1 MLRTQRLEACAQHV
15 SRSGPGRSRRRLG
28 RGGSPP
34 QSRAARA
41 DRSDRPRR
49 TSVRESDDGPRVVQ
63 DRPAREVAAVVAGQ
77 DREARVAPTG
87 RTAARPPCRGAG
99 STEPS
104 RRGRGRESSRASERL
119 LRRHGREAMWRR
131 GAGRQWSVVGTNV
144 FTAECQR
151 GGAPSARHSRLRAG
165 RLDRSGGGL
174 RLAVVPVL
182 AGVPSNGRNRG
193 HASWAERDGGVR
205 RAPRAGWSGLR
216 RSGLALD
223 LAQGLGHG
231 KTAQQ
236 PRPVWGVARF
246 RDQACRIAAHA
257 EARSSGKGDP
267 PTATQSPTVMGVS
280 LERTETTAGGP
291 GNDAEPANRSA
302 CLNHIN

>member
-1 MLRTQRLEACAQHV
+1 MFDCPTTVPASCRIAPPVRSQRSWRARTVKRGWRPQVGRQHAHRV
-15 SRSGPGRSRRRLG
+15 VVLVPPSHHVGVEDANPAGRRSGCCDATVVKPC
-28 RGGSPP
+28 GGEEQVDSGPSSGP
-34 QSRAARA
+34 TSSQPSASAVV
-41 DRSDRPRR
+41 RPR
-49 TSVRESDDGPRVVQ
+49 
-63 DRPAREVAAVVAGQ
+63 PA
-77 DREARVAPTG
+77 
-87 RTAARPPCRGAG
+87 TAA
-99 STEPS
+99 
-104 RRGRGRESSRASERL
+104 SEL
-119 LRRHGREAMWRR
+119 A
-131 GAGRQWSVVGTNV
+131 A
-144 FTAECQR
+144 F
-151 GGAPSARHSRLRAG
+151 
-165 RLDRSGGGL
+165 DRSGGGL